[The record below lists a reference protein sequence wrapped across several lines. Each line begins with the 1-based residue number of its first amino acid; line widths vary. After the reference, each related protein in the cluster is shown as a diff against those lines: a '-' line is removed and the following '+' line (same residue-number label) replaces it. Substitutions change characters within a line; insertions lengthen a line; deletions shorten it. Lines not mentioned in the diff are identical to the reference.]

1 MKNKKM
7 EGNIIIA
14 INAMKKI
21 MVLFLGPFLT
31 AYFIKTSQE
40 SIIDLSIYY
49 IFSYILLAI
58 GSFIVASIIKNKFR
72 MGMFRIGIIL
82 NFFYIMSIIIL
93 KEEIINHLGLIS
105 ILYGISSS
113 AYWFPYN
120 LFVINKIDNNYRT
133 EYTVKSKII
142 SSIIGVLCPI
152 ILGSIITV
160 TNYELT
166 AIIILFI
173 SLIQIIL
180 SFILTSEKESDLPKF
195 NLKKTWNKLKN
206 NKQIRRMSI
215 VEFFIGMNVS
225 DGALEILMTILIFN
239 SFKTNMNLGIIT
251 SITTILSMIFV
262 DIYGKIYKKRNDK
275 NIIIISSILPV
286 VSVLTLLLWRNN
298 VTVIIYNVCYVI
310 FTALLTLTREIRLFN
325 LSDSY
330 IVSKE
335 NQSEFFAIREG
346 ILNCGRIVGYL
357 MLLFAGI
364 SGSQVILNIVMVILT
379 LSILIMGMNI
389 RKIEKF
395 EEKI

>member
-72 MGMFRIGIIL
+72 MGMLRIGIIL

-180 SFILTSEKESDLPKF
+180 SFILTSEKEIDLPKF

-335 NQSEFFAIREG
+335 NQSEFFAIREE

-389 RKIEKF
+389 SKIEKF
-395 EEKI
+395 EK

>member
-395 EEKI
+395 EK